1 MIRLLPAAFVGSL
14 VGSMMWFTLIVLAAC
29 IDHGAAQAL
38 EPAPIRQDQRPD
50 IRHCFKPDAA
60 PLWDCIRHKGS
71 KS

>member
-14 VGSMMWFTLIVLAAC
+14 VAGMVWFTISVLVAC
-29 IDHGAAQAL
+29 LDYSAAQVL
-38 EPAPIRQDQRPD
+38 EPVPIRKDQRPD

-60 PLWDCIRHKGS
+60 PLWDCIRHKEP